1 MPNNIYELLWMFFI
15 YAAIGWCAEVIYV
28 GLNKGHFV
36 NRGFFNGPICPI
48 YGFGV
53 VIVVA
58 ALTPLKE
65 NYIILFLGSLLLTT
79 MLEYLTGLVL
89 EKLFH
94 EKWWDYSDMPFNI
107 HGYVCLKFS
116 VYWGLG
122 CMIIMNGIHPLV
134 YRSIRFMPEK
144 IGMVILAVLCVY
156 FFADLSITVNTLLK
170 FNKNLRT
177 LEKMAEAIHKLSDEL
192 GEDIFEK
199 ASLVVDKGED
209 IHADLKEK
217 RMELERLNAEYR
229 DLLEKRYVGFKRL
242 IKAFPGMRSK
252 KWDAFLEQ
260 LKGNK

>member
-1 MPNNIYELLWMFFI
+1 MPNTIYELLWMFFI

-53 VIVVA
+53 VIVA
-58 ALTPLKE
+58 SALTPLKE
-65 NYIILFLGSLLLTT
+65 NGIILFLGSLVLTT
-79 MLEYLTGLVL
+79 ILEYLTGLIL

-122 CMIIMNGIHPLV
+122 CMVIMNGIHPLV
-134 YRSIRFMPEK
+134 CKSIRFMPEK
-144 IGMVILAVLCVY
+144 IGTVILVILCIY
-156 FFADLSITVNTLLK
+156 FFADLSVTVNTLLK
-170 FNKNLRT
+170 FNKNLRA
-177 LEKMAEAIHKLSDEL
+177 LEKMAEAIHKLSDEV

-199 ASLVVDKGED
+199 ASLVAGKKED

-217 RMELERLNAEYR
+217 RMELERLNVEYKQ
-229 DLLEKRYVGFKRL
+229 LLEKRYARFKRL
-242 IKAFPGMRSK
+242 IKAFPNMQSK
-252 KWDAFLEQ
+252 KLEELLQQ
-260 LKGNK
+260 LRK